1 MKNKNIDM
9 ENDQELERLR
19 KKKLRRRLKA
29 RRFWDRLAG
38 FIIVTVL
45 VVGCG
50 LLGLEY
56 VIKDD
61 FRVYFYATYDH
72 TFVNFF
78 GKKAEPNLL
87 SGKAMRATA
96 GNVEFMVGICF

>member
-1 MKNKNIDM
+1 MYTKQTAWFR
-9 ENDQELERLR
+9 E
-19 KKKLRRRLKA
+19 
-29 RRFWDRLAG
+29 AG
-38 FIIVTVL
+38 FI
-45 VVGCG
+45 G
-50 LLGLEY
+50 LGLEY